1 MKLIIQRVT
10 HASCTVDDQV
20 TGKIDRGFL
29 VLIGISDTDNKEI
42 TDKMV
47 KKLIGLRIFEDADGK
62 TNLSLQDIN
71 GSLLLISQ
79 FTLYADCRKG
89 NRPSFTGAGKP
100 DLANQLYAYM
110 IECCKKEIPVVEQGI
125 FGADMKISL
134 VNDGPFTI
142 ILDSDD
148 IISSKSI

>member
-100 DLANQLYAYM
+100 DLANQLYEYM
-110 IECCKKEIPVVEQGI
+110 IDCCKKEIPVVERGI